1 MHLFTIQR
9 KKNRMT
15 QEKQSLLKSLKERLA
30 RTEEVIEITKRIAAS
45 SYYYRRHY
53 SEYKREI
60 NKYIGEVRRLKIT
73 IDVLER

>member
-30 RTEEVIEITKRIAAS
+30 RTEEVIEIKRIAAS

-60 NKYIGEVRRLKIT
+60 NKYIGEARRLKIT

>member
-30 RTEEVIEITKRIAAS
+30 RTEEVIEIKRIAAS

-60 NKYIGEVRRLKIT
+60 NKYIGEARRLKIT
-73 IDVLER
+73 IDALER

>member
-1 MHLFTIQR
+1 
-9 KKNRMT
+9 MT

-30 RTEEVIEITKRIAAS
+30 RTEEVIEITKHIAAS

-53 SEYKREI
+53 SEY
-60 NKYIGEVRRLKIT
+60 IGEARRLKIT

>member
-1 MHLFTIQR
+1 
-9 KKNRMT
+9 MT

-53 SEYKREI
+53 NEYKREI

>member
-15 QEKQSLLKSLKERLA
+15 QEKQSLLKSLKERLT
-30 RTEEVIEITKRIAAS
+30 RTEEVIEIKRIAAS

-60 NKYIGEVRRLKIT
+60 NKYIGEARRLKIT
-73 IDVLER
+73 IDALER

>member
-1 MHLFTIQR
+1 
-9 KKNRMT
+9 MT

-30 RTEEVIEITKRIAAS
+30 RTEEVIEIKRIAAS

-53 SEYKREI
+53 SEYKRQI
-60 NKYIGEVRRLKIT
+60 NKYIGEARRLKIT